1 MDILSYMHTNSLWF
15 EDFITRF
22 TYHSNAIEGS
32 TLSFADTYA
41 ILWNDNSMKVNATAR
56 ELYDAI
62 NHKYALQIALQKPY
76 EELTERLIKD
86 IAIQINKNIND
97 IDGYRKTQVYIRSS
111 EYVPP
116 KASEINQLMQQLLYN
131 HVHTVYDSIFEK
143 EAAFH
148 ITFEHIHP
156 FVDGNGRTGRILLNR
171 VLIAAKVA
179 PIVIPVESKSSYL
192 EAIETYDTQGLAK
205 LIESLSVQEKL
216 RMKEQA

>member
-1 MDILSYMHTNSLWF
+1 
-15 EDFITRF
+15 
-22 TYHSNAIEGS
+22 
-32 TLSFADTYA
+32 
-41 ILWNDNSMKVNATAR
+41 
-56 ELYDAI
+56 
-62 NHKYALQIALQKPY
+62 
-76 EELTERLIKD
+76 
-86 IAIQINKNIND
+86 
-97 IDGYRKTQVYIRSS
+97 
-111 EYVPP
+111 
-116 KASEINQLMQQLLYN
+116 MQQLLYN

-171 VLIAAKVA
+171 ALIAAKVA